1 MSTQALF
8 NEEEE
13 LQLKGTQSLRVRI
26 MNELTKDGIP
36 TGKDDR
42 QFLLK
47 TIEDI
52 DKSVYT
58 RTRIKVSNKAVDE
71 QKDSNKIIA
80 ELLKKH
86 TVGAPVGAGVIPV
99 LDAKHQVTDAVEG
112 ETMIGL
118 ESLTYDSFTQTP

>member
-8 NEEEE
+8 NEEEA
-13 LQLKGTQSLRVRI
+13 LQLKDTQSLRVRI

-36 TGKDDR
+36 EDKEDR

-47 TIEDI
+47 TMEDI

-58 RTRIKVSNKAVDE
+58 KTRIKVSNKAVDE

-86 TVGAPVGAGVIPV
+86 TVGTHVGLGVIPV
-99 LDAKHQVTDAVEG
+99 LDTKHQVTDAVDG